1 MLAEMEVATRRITVV
16 NVDGTERSIQ
26 LQECEDES
34 DPPPPGKAHLKKW
47 WTPILQMQ
55 FDDGLC
61 RLQHPAGF
69 LCLEVSMIF
78 SYNPFLTEVFSSPP
92 LIVIPEF
99 LDDSRKALQAQPC
112 GAGDIPQSRIIIAA
126 LD

>member
-1 MLAEMEVATRRITVV
+1 MLAEMEVVTRQITVV

-26 LQECEDES
+26 LQEREDES

-61 RLQHPAGF
+61 PGTSAAPSGLSLPR
-69 LCLEVSMIF
+69 S
-78 SYNPFLTEVFSSPP
+78 
-92 LIVIPEF
+92 
-99 LDDSRKALQAQPC
+99 LDDF
-112 GAGDIPQSRIIIAA
+112 
-126 LD
+126 